1 MSKQT
6 YLSNLESLRLQ
17 EVAYRIRRH
26 AIEMIY
32 GAKSGHPGGS
42 LSIAEILSVLYF
54 KEMRVDPKNPS
65 WPERDRLVLSKG
77 HASASLYAALALKGY
92 FPVDELMTFR
102 KINSRLQGHPYISTP
117 GVEITTGSLGQG
129 LSNAV
134 GIALAGAIDRKDY
147 RVYAII
153 SDGECE
159 EGSTWESALFA
170 SSHHLSNL
178 TVFVDFNGLQLDGKL
193 LLDLSRID
201 DMWRAFGWNVIE
213 IDGHDVDQIIGAIEA
228 AKRETGRP
236 TAVIARTV
244 KGKGVSYMEN
254 NDHYHGNPPE
264 NEDKF
269 RTAIAELQAKI
280 DELDDKIRS
289 LGGSPIEVS

>member
-1 MSKQT
+1 MSEQA
-6 YLSNLESLRLQ
+6 YVSDLESLKLQ
-17 EVAYRIRRH
+17 EIAYRIRRH

-32 GAKSGHPGGS
+32 NAKSGHPGGA

-65 WPERDRLVLSKG
+65 WPDRDRLVLSKG
-77 HASASLYAALALKGY
+77 HASAGLYAALALKGY
-92 FPVDELMTFR
+92 FPVEELMTFR

-134 GIALAGAIDRKDY
+134 GIALAGAIDHKDY

-170 SSHHLSNL
+170 SSHHLTNL

-193 LLDLSRID
+193 LLDLSRVD
-201 DMWRAFGWNVIE
+201 DMWKAFGWNVIDV
-213 IDGHDVDQIIGAIEA
+213 DGHDVQQLVRAVEA
-228 AKRETGRP
+228 AKRETARP
-236 TAVIARTV
+236 TVIVARTV

-264 NEDKF
+264 NEEKYK
-269 RTAIAELQAKI
+269 TAIGELQAKI
-280 DELDDKIRS
+280 DELDKKISS
-289 LGGSPIEVS
+289 LGGSPLEVS